1 MDTGKMQ
8 MRMKLLG
15 LRVPKDWEMEG
26 NKGTSYKVTVA
37 WETANGF
44 EAVSLKVDQQTYL
57 TFKAQGVAF
66 GAELLVTFAPRVVI
80 RDNQQ
85 QLVVAAVSFEPV
97 PADLGRK
104 AS

>member
-37 WETANGF
+37 WETPNGF
-44 EAVSLKVDQQTYL
+44 ESVALKVDADTYQ
-57 TFKAQGVAF
+57 TFKSQGVAF
-66 GAELLVTFAPRVVI
+66 GTELLVTFAPRVLI
-80 RDNQQ
+80 RDNQP
-85 QLVVAAVSFEPV
+85 QLVVAAVAFEPV
-97 PADLGRK
+97 VEHSRK
-104 AS
+104 AAS

>member
-15 LRVPKDWEMEG
+15 LRVPKDWEIEG

-44 EAVSLKVDQQTYL
+44 EAVALKVDQDTYHA
-57 TFKAQGVAF
+57 FKAQGVAF
-66 GAELLVTFAPRVVI
+66 GADVLVTFAPRVVI

-85 QLVVAAVSFEPV
+85 QLIVAAIAFEPV
-97 PADLGRK
+97 SEHGRK